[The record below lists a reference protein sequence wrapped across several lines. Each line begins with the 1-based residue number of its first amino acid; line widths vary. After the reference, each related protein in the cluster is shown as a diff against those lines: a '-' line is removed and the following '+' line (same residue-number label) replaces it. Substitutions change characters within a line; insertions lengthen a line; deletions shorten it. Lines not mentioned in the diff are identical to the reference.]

1 VKTKSQ
7 SVSLLDD
14 VRESL
19 AASRQGPSRWYERLA
34 PEHQAELAALKAAWL
49 AGELGDKKKTLAR
62 SISQRLHARGI
73 ATIGCH
79 GVIAW
84 LTGN

>member
-1 VKTKSQ
+1 MKKQSQ
-7 SVSLLDD
+7 SASLLDD

-19 AASRQGPSRWYERLA
+19 AASRHGPARWHERLA
-34 PEHQAELAALKAAWL
+34 PEHQVELAALKAAWL
-49 AGELGDKKKTLAR
+49 AGELGDKKKTVAR
-62 SISQRLHARGI
+62 SISQRLHTRGI
-73 ATIGCH
+73 ATIGSH

>member
-1 VKTKSQ
+1 MKTKSP

-19 AASRQGPSRWYERLA
+19 AASRHGPARWHERLA
-34 PEHQAELAALKAAWL
+34 PEHQAELADLKAAWL
-49 AGELGDKKKTLAR
+49 AGELGDKKKTVAR
-62 SISQRLHARGI
+62 SISRRLKDRGI
-73 ATIGCH
+73 CIIGCH

>member
-1 VKTKSQ
+1 MKKPSP
-7 SVSLLDD
+7 SASLLDD

-19 AASRQGPSRWYERLA
+19 AAYRHGPAPWHERLA
-34 PEHQAELAALKAAWL
+34 PEHQAELATLKAAWL
-49 AGELGDKKKTLAR
+49 AGELGDKKKTVAR
-62 SISQRLHARGI
+62 SISRRLKDRGI
-73 ATIGCH
+73 CIIGCH